1 MLIGGQLYNLEREDY
16 VKLIVLV
23 NLMDQLNIEL

>member
-1 MLIGGQLYNLEREDY
+1 MLIEEQPYNLEREDY

>member
-1 MLIGGQLYNLEREDY
+1 MLIEEQLYNLEREDY